1 MLSKIIAFLPYL
13 GVAVATNI
21 LLGLYYNLEKIKEVF
36 SWKKLLLG
44 IVKAAIVCEAFIGL
58 ALIFDKIAGVVD
70 VGIFEVAPD
79 VLLYA
84 AMAVYVGKC
93 IVTLK
98 NIFTVTDEQIKAV
111 KDAMP
116 EYEKEYDTGESTKAD
131 MTEVG

>member
-1 MLSKIIAFLPYL
+1 MLNKVIAFIPYL
-13 GVAVATNI
+13 GVAVVTNI

-58 ALIFDKIAGVVD
+58 ALIFDKIASAMD

-84 AMAVYVGKC
+84 AIAVYVGKC
-93 IVTLK
+93 IVTIK
-98 NIFTVTDEQIKAV
+98 NIFTVTDEKIEEV
-111 KDAMP
+111 KNLLP
-116 EYEKEYDTGESTKAD
+116 PFEGGEDTTKTKAPD
-131 MTEVG
+131 ETAVG

>member
-1 MLSKIIAFLPYL
+1 MVSKIIAFLPYL

-44 IVKAAIVCEAFIGL
+44 IVKAAIVCWAFIGI
-58 ALIFDKIAGVVD
+58 ALIFDKIAGAMD

-84 AMAVYVGKC
+84 AIAVYVGKC

-98 NIFTVTDEQIKAV
+98 NIFTVTDEQIKAF
-111 KDAMP
+111 KNTADDEP
-116 EYEKEYDTGESTKAD
+116 EADTEHELTGE
-131 MTEVG
+131 G

>member
-84 AMAVYVGKC
+84 AIAVYVGKC

-131 MTEVG
+131 MTEAG